1 MATAKQWADFLK
13 KLGVP
18 IKRKSIINY
27 IEGGRYIRG
36 QDEIWDHF
44 IASNRDVLEAAHYN
58 KIFGVDDID
67 RYYSDISYA
76 DMRSTFPSKSH
87 GRRPIVPRLK
97 NIQEIKEEESNKNA
111 RCNAN
116 YKEFLCSAIQD
127 NLVGRN
133 IVHKVYGP
141 GIITQQK
148 ENGSIKVNF
157 DSVGEKYLGYRFCV
171 INQLISFE
179 NKNGGSHSVSQ

>member
-27 IEGGRYIRG
+27 IEGEQYIRD

-44 IASNRDVLEAAHYN
+44 IASNREVLEAAHYN
-58 KIFGVDDID
+58 KFFGVDDID

-76 DMRSTFPSKSH
+76 AMRSTFPSKSH

-97 NIQEIKEEESNKNA
+97 TIQEIGKERGNRDVLRNAENKD
-111 RCNAN
+111 
-116 YKEFLCSAIQD
+116 FLCSVIQD

-133 IVHKVYGP
+133 IVHKSYGP
-141 GIITQQK
+141 GIITRQN
-148 ENGSIKVNF
+148 ENGSIEVNF
-157 DSVGEKYLGYRFCV
+157 NSVGKKYLSYRFCV

-179 NKNGGSHSVSQ
+179 SKKGASHFASQ